1 MASARRPRTA
11 RLSRL
16 ILAGLCAAAA
26 GCGGGDEA
34 KPDSDAEQ
42 IRAVAE
48 RLLESERVEDQC
60 ERTVSPRFVRETYL
74 TLARCRVANR
84 PDPDDG
90 PPDTAAVGATR
101 IDGDKATTGVTL
113 TSAKGARATGR
124 LALVKTGG
132 TWKVDR
138 LGVGLLR
145 SILAV
150 LPTEAESAH
159 ERLVL
164 ACLAQATRDLSDREV
179 RRLGNRIVGQRL
191 DPGSFPLAAL
201 QCIRT
206 SAQPRN
212 TV

>member
-1 MASARRPRTA
+1 MARAPRPRTA

-16 ILAGLCAAAA
+16 ILAGLCAVAA
-26 GCGGGDEA
+26 GCGGDDETP
-34 KPDSDAEQ
+34 PDTDAGQ

-48 RLLESERVEDQC
+48 RLFESESVADQC
-60 ERTVSPRFVRETYL
+60 ERAVSPRFVRETYV
-74 TLARCRVANR
+74 TPAHCRVANSR
-84 PDPDDG
+84 DG
-90 PPDTAAVGATR
+90 DEGLPDTAAIAATR
-101 IDGDKATTGVTL
+101 IDGDRATTGVIL
-113 TSAKGARATGR
+113 KSAKGARASGR
-124 LALVKTGG
+124 IALVKAGG

-138 LGVGLLR
+138 LGVGFLR
-145 SILAV
+145 SILAA
-150 LPTEAESAH
+150 LPAEAASAH

-164 ACLAQATRDLSDREV
+164 ACLAQAARDLSDREV